1 MNKTIKK
8 IIFSMIILF
17 MILLINTTT
26 VKAGIASVNQEGSVG
41 ANYTLSFSDMCS
53 TNSGLYCLES
63 HQANSGSAT
72 YKVLV
77 YIHIE
82 DGVATMSDING
93 DNRTAEGEENKVLA
107 QILSGEYG
115 GGYGTA
121 AYKYTDAQCA
131 LYVFFEEW
139 ATSTGLVNNSWYGNN
154 NPDADTISRGHATV
168 AKARAAVAAGANPSA
183 DIYLLD
189 VFDGHDSSAWQR
201 LLYAI
206 PSIKDEEPKPAT
218 GNGKVIIKG
227 NTSVVGGS
235 GKDSQSAKTIPGG
248 NDTVKVWW
256 KAEEGKRTL
265 GYTEIKLGESY
276 QFESGI
282 DIRDHFY
289 YPNPAQVEMYNNSY
303 VEFEYNGLK
312 YTTNNLNGRG
322 DGEIGEID
330 ISLEGQYNT
339 AKENVGYRNSADGK
353 YSSVSSNQSEI
364 AQEQNNLVRAS
375 TKGIVTNL
383 IEKVKTH
390 AKEQGGAQNDWLKIT
405 QTWCMNGM
413 DGNPDWSSCLSHE
426 EIEGLTDKC
435 HDGDLTPESDKHSSH
450 KYWVWKYGTRDP
462 ITGQRPKWTEQETH
476 DPCADADKYNS
487 VYAIGPDGEVWTPD
501 VWIING
507 MNLQLIPREMA
518 DAALESDISNVKVIM
533 NEQEYTYEYGNRGI
547 KQLVASPS
555 VEFSEDNKTYSRP
568 INPASVRQVVRDN
581 DQNSLQLYVTY
592 NINAYNQANTLY
604 TQILNVI
611 NYYDSDKY
619 VLATEEECSKYNL
632 PSNIG
637 WDASDASTGGTY
649 KAYSHSTTQETDG
662 SGNKLYPI
670 LTDKDRSWTD
680 AGGKELQ
687 ITYKV
692 KYNVISD
699 FCHRGEELLYNVSE
713 IGSFKPMYG
722 QDTVYAEHAHDG
734 ARKYNTYA
742 AVDYDS
748 TPANAN
754 PQSNKDVNIEDD
766 SDIAPIF
773 RIIFDDNKIVTGTV
787 WEDNSEVDT
796 SNGTRNGNGKN
807 ENEKTVSN
815 VRVELIDVTTGKIAK
830 LYPLEVRNSEDTNSP
845 KRDEDL
851 IKEGN
856 TNAKKVTDYLA
867 RYPVGDT
874 KEGIRSY
881 KAITYTDKDGNYS
894 FEGVPENEYIIK
906 YTYGDNEETITSG
919 FSNEQKNNITQKAN
933 GKIVTTVDGA
943 TAINA
948 RNYKSTIITNDTIKA
963 LMKKSR
969 NNYTDTDYKWHL
981 RNDIDNS
988 SIAVDD
994 LNERLKI
1001 SDLENSN
1008 FETPQ
1013 TITAYSI
1020 PFKIQVEY
1028 DYNGDYTNQNY
1039 KVKDNG
1045 TKQDK
1050 QDNGGNF
1057 TYTWSTFDFGI
1068 VERARESLIVDKTIN
1083 NLKVT
1088 LANGQILTE
1097 GNPYGKD
1104 NLSYVKAIGEK
1115 GIITKRN
1122 EVANNTAKDR
1132 NLYIEIDSELIQG
1145 ATIDITYAITVTD
1158 NNETDYEYSNSGT
1171 NGEYNDITGVNH
1183 ITTGTNASYY
1193 YYGEAGNLQTIRPS
1207 VKLIADYMD
1216 QELTCDVN
1224 DSQNKDYG
1232 WKQALAKQENGS
1244 YYLDYSDNKDGSE
1257 RISISKETYDVMQD
1271 TTNGNYLIFVTD
1283 YFKDIHSLAEKRT
1296 QNKSVYEPNE
1306 YKTNE
1311 NQKTAYLHASKLLA
1325 NQTNYVYENH
1335 AEILKIDGKVARNID
1350 STDGGKQI
1358 EKTYKPGNYVPSL
1371 KQRSM
1376 DKNADIEIAKVHEQD
1391 DDMITVRITPPTG
1404 LTNYTTLYIIVGGI
1418 TLTVLAVGVIIIKRK
1433 VLA

>member
-1 MNKTIKK
+1 MKKTLNKV
-8 IIFSMIILF
+8 IFILISVL
-17 MILLINTTT
+17 ILLILQKNTAQAALALVGKEASLGERVYVNFGENMAGMGSNVYCTQPGQHFSGGAYFT
-26 VKAGIASVNQEGSVG
+26 VGVYVHIENGIATV
-41 ANYTLSFSDMCS
+41 
-53 TNSGLYCLES
+53 SGI
-63 HQANSGSAT
+63 G
-72 YKVLV
+72 
-77 YIHIE
+77 
-82 DGVATMSDING
+82 
-93 DNRTAEGEENKVLA
+93 GE
-107 QILSGEYG
+107 SGEYG
-115 GGYGTA
+115 PSDSNKIMAQIVSGEYGSGYGYFNSEHTGNTGAQYGVWAYFPDWA
-121 AYKYTDAQCA
+121 AS
-131 LYVFFEEW
+131 VGIN
-139 ATSTGLVNNSWYGNN
+139 STWYSAPVIYGN
-154 NPDADTISRGHATV
+154 DEVDGSSIVQKAT
-168 AKARAAVAAGANPSA
+168 AAVASGTEPKPV
-183 DIYLLD
+183 DIYLLAP
-189 VFDGHDSSAWQR
+189 DSSSEGAKQKII
-201 LLYAI
+201 YVENSESPDVETKGEGVVKI
-206 PSIKDEEPKPAT
+206 
-218 GNGKVIIKG
+218 NGYVTIA
-227 NTSVVGGS
+227 GGT
-235 GKDSQSAKTIPGG
+235 GKDSQSAKTIPGDG
-248 NDTVKVWW
+248 DTVEIWW
-256 KAEEGKRTL
+256 KTEDGKVL
-265 GYTEIKLGESY
+265 GHIDSYEINSSKPYEMEAKIS
-276 QFESGI
+276 
-282 DIRDHFY
+282 IRDHFY
-289 YPNPAQVEMYNNSY
+289 KVPDSERTKFNNSY

-312 YTTNNLNGRG
+312 YTTEMTTN
-322 DGEIGEID
+322 D
-330 ISLEGQYNT
+330 IQLDNKNYNT
-339 AKENVGYRNSADGK
+339 AIENSGLRGMVDGN
-353 YSSVSSNQSEI
+353 YNVVSSNQSQLAVKE
-364 AQEQNNLVRAS
+364 NNLVRAS
-375 TKGIVTNL
+375 TQNVLSVLLDTVEKKAKAAGANAGKWLESNKQWCTNG
-383 IEKVKTH
+383 K
-390 AKEQGGAQNDWLKIT
+390 
-405 QTWCMNGM
+405 
-413 DGNPDWSSCLSHE
+413 GNPDGQGDFSVCDNNYPGKTKFEGDCTNKSYGPGKPRHGSHSFSWE
-426 EIEGLTDKC
+426 ETHTWFDDQGNM
-435 HDGDLTPESDKHSSH
+435 
-450 KYWVWKYGTRDP
+450 GTST
-462 ITGQRPKWTEQETH
+462 ITKNGTH
-476 DPCADADKYNS
+476 DPCSDYYKQK
-487 VYAIGPDGEVWTPD
+487 IIEDGEICVPD

-507 MNLQLIPREMA
+507 VNLQLIPREMA

-547 KQLVASPS
+547 KQFTATPTA
-555 VEFSEDNKTYSRP
+555 EFSDDNKTYSRP
-568 INPASVRQVVRDN
+568 INPASVRQVVREKDE
-581 DQNSLQLYVTY
+581 NSLQLYVTY

-619 VLATEEECSKYNL
+619 VLATEEECNKYNL
-632 PSNIG
+632 PSNVG
-637 WDASDASTGGTY
+637 WYENTDVSTGGTY

-670 LTDKDRSWTD
+670 LTDTGRSWTD

-713 IGSFKPMYG
+713 IGAFKPMYG
-722 QDTVYAEHAHDG
+722 QHTVYAEHTQDG

-748 TPANAN
+748 TPSNAN
-754 PQSNKDVNIEDD
+754 PQSETNTCANPEDD

-815 VRVELIDVTTGKIAK
+815 VRVELIDATTGDIAK
-830 LYPLEVRNSEDTNSP
+830 LYPLEVRNSEDTKSP

-881 KAITYTDKDGNYS
+881 DAITYTDKDGNYS

-1045 TKQDK
+1045 TK

-1376 DKNADIEIAKVHEQD
+1376 DKAAEDVEIAKVHEQD

-1404 LTNYTTLYIIVGGI
+1404 LTNHTTLYIIVGGI

>member
-1 MNKTIKK
+1 MKKTLNKV
-8 IIFSMIILF
+8 IFILISVL
-17 MILLINTTT
+17 ILLIIQRNTAQAAIALVGKESSLGERVYVNFGQDMSGMGSNVYCTQPGQHFSGGAYFT
-26 VKAGIASVNQEGSVG
+26 VG
-41 ANYTLSFSDMCS
+41 
-53 TNSGLYCLES
+53 
-63 HQANSGSAT
+63 
-72 YKVLV
+72 V

-82 DGVATMSDING
+82 NGIATVSGIG
-93 DNRTAEGEENKVLA
+93 GE
-107 QILSGEYG
+107 SGEYG
-115 GGYGTA
+115 PSDSNKIMAQIVSGKYGSGYGYYNSAHTGNTGAQYGVWAYFPGWAASIGISSVWYSVPAIYGNDKVDGSSIVQEATA
-121 AYKYTDAQCA
+121 A
-131 LYVFFEEW
+131 VE
-139 ATSTGLVNNSWYGNN
+139 G
-154 NPDADTISRGHATV
+154 
-168 AKARAAVAAGANPSA
+168 GANPSA
-183 DIYLLD
+183 DIYLLAP
-189 VFDGHDSSAWQR
+189 DSSSEGAKQKIM
-201 LLYAI
+201 YVV
-206 PSIKDEEPKPAT
+206 PSENPELEKTYGEGTVKI
-218 GNGKVIIKG
+218 NGYVTIA
-227 NTSVVGGS
+227 GGT
-235 GKDSQSAKTIPGG
+235 GKDSQSAKTIPGDG
-248 NDTVKVWW
+248 DTVEIWW
-256 KAEEGKRTL
+256 KTKEGKIL
-265 GYTEIKLGESY
+265 GHIDSYEINSSEPYEMKAKIS
-276 QFESGI
+276 
-282 DIRDHFY
+282 IRDHY
-289 YPNPAQVEMYNNSY
+289 YEPLPDDWNKFNDSY

-312 YTTNNLNGRG
+312 YTTEMTTSDIQLNNRN
-322 DGEIGEID
+322 
-330 ISLEGQYNT
+330 YNT
-339 AKENVGYRNSADGK
+339 AEENSSLRGMVDGK
-353 YSSVSSNQSEI
+353 YNVVSSDQSQLAVKE
-364 AQEQNNLVRAS
+364 NNLVRAS
-375 TKGIVTNL
+375 TQNVLSVLLDTVQDKALKAGGNAGKWLESNKQWCTNGMGTGIGNFEAC
-383 IEKVKTH
+383 EKVQEGKENFQGDCTKDEYGPTRPRHGSHSFSWEETHTWFDDQGNMGTKTET
-390 AKEQGGAQNDWLKIT
+390 KND
-405 QTWCMNGM
+405 
-413 DGNPDWSSCLSHE
+413 S
-426 EIEGLTDKC
+426 
-435 HDGDLTPESDKHSSH
+435 
-450 KYWVWKYGTRDP
+450 
-462 ITGQRPKWTEQETH
+462 H
-476 DPCADADKYNS
+476 DPCANFYKKKIIENGKIC
-487 VYAIGPDGEVWTPD
+487 VPD

-507 MNLQLIPREMA
+507 VNLQLIPREMA

-547 KQLVASPS
+547 KQLPATPTA
-555 VEFSEDNKTYSRP
+555 EFSDDNKTYSRP

-632 PSNIG
+632 PSNVG

-649 KAYSHSTTQETDG
+649 KAYSHSTTQETDE

-670 LTDKDRSWTD
+670 LTDTDRSWTD

-692 KYNVISD
+692 KYDVIYK
-699 FCHRGEELLYNVSE
+699 FCHRGEALLYNVSE
-713 IGSFKPMYG
+713 IGAFKPMYG

-748 TPANAN
+748 TPSNAN
-754 PQSNKDVNIEDD
+754 PQSEKNACANPEDD

-815 VRVELIDVTTGKIAK
+815 VRVELIDATTGDIAK

-856 TNAKKVTDYLA
+856 TNAKEVTDYLA

-894 FEGVPENEYIIK
+894 FEGVPEKEYIIK

-1045 TKQDK
+1045 TK

>member
-1 MNKTIKK
+1 MQ
-8 IIFSMIILF
+8 L
-17 MILLINTTT
+17 
-26 VKAGIASVNQEGSVG
+26 VKREQPD
-41 ANYTLSFSDMCS
+41 LSIS
-53 TNSGLYCLES
+53 
-63 HQANSGSAT
+63 
-72 YKVLV
+72 
-77 YIHIE
+77 
-82 DGVATMSDING
+82 SDIN
-93 DNRTAEGEENKVLA
+93 
-107 QILSGEYG
+107 
-115 GGYGTA
+115 
-121 AYKYTDAQCA
+121 
-131 LYVFFEEW
+131 
-139 ATSTGLVNNSWYGNN
+139 
-154 NPDADTISRGHATV
+154 
-168 AKARAAVAAGANPSA
+168 
-183 DIYLLD
+183 
-189 VFDGHDSSAWQR
+189 
-201 LLYAI
+201 
-206 PSIKDEEPKPAT
+206 
-218 GNGKVIIKG
+218 
-227 NTSVVGGS
+227 
-235 GKDSQSAKTIPGG
+235 
-248 NDTVKVWW
+248 
-256 KAEEGKRTL
+256 
-265 GYTEIKLGESY
+265 
-276 QFESGI
+276 
-282 DIRDHFY
+282 
-289 YPNPAQVEMYNNSY
+289 
-303 VEFEYNGLK
+303 
-312 YTTNNLNGRG
+312 
-322 DGEIGEID
+322 
-330 ISLEGQYNT
+330 
-339 AKENVGYRNSADGK
+339 NV
-353 YSSVSSNQSEI
+353 Q
-364 AQEQNNLVRAS
+364 
-375 TKGIVTNL
+375 
-383 IEKVKTH
+383 
-390 AKEQGGAQNDWLKIT
+390 
-405 QTWCMNGM
+405 
-413 DGNPDWSSCLSHE
+413 
-426 EIEGLTDKC
+426 
-435 HDGDLTPESDKHSSH
+435 
-450 KYWVWKYGTRDP
+450 
-462 ITGQRPKWTEQETH
+462 
-476 DPCADADKYNS
+476 
-487 VYAIGPDGEVWTPD
+487 
-501 VWIING
+501 
-507 MNLQLIPREMA
+507 
-518 DAALESDISNVKVIM
+518 VIM
-533 NEQEYTYEYGNRGI
+533 NGQEYTYIYGNRGI
-547 KQLVASPS
+547 IAPS
-555 VEFSEDNKTYSRP
+555 VPKLETSNDKNVYSRP
-568 INPASVRQVVRDN
+568 INPASVRAVNRDLTTTGN
-581 DQNSLQLYVTY
+581 LEIYVTY
-592 NINAYNQANTLY
+592 DINAYNESNTLT
-604 TQILNVI
+604 TQVAQVA
-611 NYYDSDKY
+611 NYYDEYMYKIESVNKY
-619 VLATEEECSKYNL
+619 KDDGTLTEVKY
-632 PSNIG
+632 
-637 WDASDASTGGTY
+637 
-649 KAYSHSTTQETDG
+649 QESELEKDN
-662 SGNKLYPI
+662 SGNTRYKVMYCDTTGFQNI
-670 LTDKDRSWTD
+670 HAEQSWTNK
-680 AGGKELQ
+680 GERLRIKF
-687 ITYKV
+687 KV
-692 KYNVISD
+692 QDRVIAS
-699 FCHRGEELLYNVSE
+699 FCKTGEEQMFNLSE
-713 IGSFKPMYG
+713 IGAFSSYYDSEG
-722 QDTVYAEHAHDG
+722 SGYETTYAEGKALREWEG
-734 ARKYNTYA
+734 KIYA
-742 AVDYDS
+742 GIDVDS
-748 TPANAN
+748 TPLTAQPTWSQNSYEEIK
-754 PQSNKDVNIEDD
+754 QTGWGSEDD
-766 SDIAPIF
+766 TDLAPVF
-773 RIIFDDNKIVTGTV
+773 RIIFDDNKILTGTI
-787 WEDNSEVDT
+787 WEDGSDVNKND
-796 SNGTRNGNGKN
+796 GTRNGDGKN
-807 ENEKTVSN
+807 INEKSVAN
-815 VRVELIDVTTGKIAK
+815 VRVELIEADTGNIAK
-830 LYPLEVRNSEDTNSP
+830 LYPLETDKDSQV
-845 KRDEDL
+845 
-851 IKEGN
+851 IKDGN
-856 TNAKKVTDYLA
+856 TNSKTEEENKKK
-867 RYPVGDT
+867 YPEPKQEQKSNNYSVKYYD
-874 KEGIRSY
+874 
-881 KAITYTDKDGNYS
+881 AITYTDKDGNYS
-894 FEGVPENEYIIK
+894 FEGVPEKEYIIK

-1045 TKQDK
+1045 TKQD
-1050 QDNGGNF
+1050 NGGNF

-1171 NGEYNDITGVNH
+1171 NGEYNDITEVNH

-1376 DKNADIEIAKVHEQD
+1376 DKAADVEIAKVHEQD

-1404 LTNYTTLYIIVGGI
+1404 LTNHTTLYIIVGGI

>member
-1 MNKTIKK
+1 MKKTLNKV
-8 IIFSMIILF
+8 IFILISVL
-17 MILLINTTT
+17 ILLILQRNTAQAALALVGKEASLGERVYVNFGENMAGMGSNVYCTQPGQHFSGGAYFT
-26 VKAGIASVNQEGSVG
+26 VGVYVHIENGIATV
-41 ANYTLSFSDMCS
+41 
-53 TNSGLYCLES
+53 SGI
-63 HQANSGSAT
+63 G
-72 YKVLV
+72 
-77 YIHIE
+77 
-82 DGVATMSDING
+82 
-93 DNRTAEGEENKVLA
+93 GE
-107 QILSGEYG
+107 SGEYG
-115 GGYGTA
+115 PSDSNKIMAQIVSGEYGSGYGYFNSEHTGNTGAQYGVWAYFPDWA
-121 AYKYTDAQCA
+121 AS
-131 LYVFFEEW
+131 VGIN
-139 ATSTGLVNNSWYGNN
+139 STWYSAPVIYGNGEV
-154 NPDADTISRGHATV
+154 DGSSIVQAAT
-168 AKARAAVAAGANPSA
+168 AAVASGTEPKPV
-183 DIYLLD
+183 DIYLLAP
-189 VFDGHDSSAWQR
+189 DSSSEGAKQKII
-201 LLYAI
+201 YVE
-206 PSIKDEEPKPAT
+206 PSNSQDVIESKGEGVVKI
-218 GNGKVIIKG
+218 NGYVTIA
-227 NTSVVGGS
+227 GGT
-235 GKDSQSAKTIPGG
+235 GKDSQSAKTIPGDG
-248 NDTVKVWW
+248 DTVEIWW
-256 KAEEGKRTL
+256 KTEDGKIL
-265 GYTEIKLGESY
+265 GHIDSYEINSSKPYEMETKIQIIDHYYRIPESEKTK
-276 QFESGI
+276 F
-282 DIRDHFY
+282 
-289 YPNPAQVEMYNNSY
+289 NNSY

-312 YTTNNLNGRG
+312 YTTNATIENETGLQVNNRN
-322 DGEIGEID
+322 
-330 ISLEGQYNT
+330 YNT
-339 AKENVGYRNSADGK
+339 AIENSGLRGMVDGN
-353 YSSVSSNQSEI
+353 YNEVSSNQSQL
-364 AQEQNNLVRAS
+364 AVKSNNLVKAS
-375 TKGIVTNL
+375 TQGVLKNLLNITESKGV
-383 IEKVKTH
+383 
-390 AKEQGGAQNDWLKIT
+390 EQGPKPTKSNDWLET
-405 QTWCMNGM
+405 TGRWCMNGL
-413 DGNPDWSSCLSHE
+413 DGEPDFSSCNVNRKIPLTSGDCLSDNTGPGMPRH
-426 EIEGLTDKC
+426 G
-435 HDGDLTPESDKHSSH
+435 SH
-450 KYWVWKYGTRDP
+450 TYSYTHWTRDELGNL
-462 ITGQRPKWTEQETH
+462 TSETKTKTH
-476 DPCADADKYNS
+476 DPCEDAQKYS
-487 VYAIGPDGEVWTPD
+487 EYAVGDDGNKWTPD
-501 VWIING
+501 IWKING
-507 MNLQLIPREMA
+507 VNLQLIPREMA

-547 KQLVASPS
+547 KDLMDYSHPT
-555 VEFSEDNKTYSRP
+555 VEFSEDNRTYSRP
-568 INPASVRQVVRDN
+568 INPASVRQVVRNN

-619 VLATEEECSKYNL
+619 VLATEEECNKYNL
-632 PSNIG
+632 PSNVG
-637 WDASDASTGGTY
+637 WYENTDVSTGGTY

-670 LTDKDRSWTD
+670 LTDTDRSWTD

-713 IGSFKPMYG
+713 IGAFKPMYG
-722 QDTVYAEHAHDG
+722 QHTVYAEHRQDG

-748 TPANAN
+748 TPSNAN
-754 PQSNKDVNIEDD
+754 PQSNEDVNIEDD

-815 VRVELIDVTTGKIAK
+815 VRVELIDVTTGDIAK

-856 TNAKKVTDYLA
+856 TNAKEVKDYLA

-933 GKIVTTVDGA
+933 EKIVTTVDGA

-1045 TKQDK
+1045 TK

-1376 DKNADIEIAKVHEQD
+1376 DKAADVEIAKVHEQD

-1404 LTNYTTLYIIVGGI
+1404 LTNHTTLYIIVGGI